1 MTNRQRST
9 SRDKRSAPTAAR
21 GAAFRH
27 SPFIIPCSSWL
38 FLLSVLAPV
47 FAAEAPSG
55 TLTAQ
60 DRRQITLLGR
70 KFPKAEDDAARTAV
84 ADDLLAYGPRGA
96 ATLYDTADRMLKP
109 LVARYRSDLLA
120 ATRTMLRDRF
130 AEGGQENL
138 ETLQRTVRTLGDGS
152 LTKEK
157 IKSKGDPALEK
168 LEARLV
174 IPPEEVLEAHEE
186 LQTRRK
192 RLLALGTHRQRAA
205 DYLREHH
212 PDAADAL
219 PDPRPFED
227 ALGDHEALTSLL
239 ALAPSDAERRVLIG
253 NADTAPKIKPEE
265 ARGIRRLNLIRLLAG
280 LKPLRIDVRLCDA
293 ARDHSKDMVEKGFFA
308 HESPV
313 EGKKTPWDRARNFGT
328 SAHAENIAA
337 GADTGAGSIRQWW
350 YSPGHHKNMMGG
362 HRRVGLGR
370 HKKTWTQM
378 FG

>member
-1 MTNRQRST
+1 MVNADRST
-9 SRDKRSAPTAAR
+9 SHNRRPAALCHSA
-21 GAAFRH
+21 
-27 SPFIIPCSSWL
+27 FIIPCSSWL
-38 FLLSVLAPV
+38 LLFSLVATLL
-47 FAAEAPSG
+47 AAEAPSD

-70 KFPKAEDDAARTAV
+70 RFAKAEDDAARTAV

-96 ATLYDTADRMLKP
+96 VALYDATDRMLTP
-109 LVARYRSDLLA
+109 MVARYRSDLLS
-120 ATRTMLRDRF
+120 ATRERLRQRF
-130 AEGGQENL
+130 ADGDQEAL
-138 ETLQRTVRTLGDGS
+138 ESLQTTVRSLRQGD

-157 IKSKGDPALEK
+157 IKTKGDPALEK

-174 IPPEEVLEAHEE
+174 IPPEEVLEDSPDLHA
-186 LQTRRK
+186 RRE
-192 RLLALGTHRQRAA
+192 RLLAIGAHRQRAA
-205 DYLREHH
+205 DCLREHH

-227 ALGDHEALTSLL
+227 ALRDHEGLTSLL
-239 ALAPSDAERRVLIG
+239 ALAPSDADRRVLIE
-253 NADTAPKIKPEE
+253 NAETAPKIQPEE

-293 ARDHSKDMVEKGFFA
+293 SRDHSKDMVEKGFFA

-337 GADTGAGSIRQWW
+337 GADTGARSIKQWW

>member
-1 MTNRQRST
+1 M
-9 SRDKRSAPTAAR
+9 A
-21 GAAFRH
+21 G
-27 SPFIIPCSSWL
+27 
-38 FLLSVLAPV
+38 LLL
-47 FAAEAPSG
+47 AAEAPSR

-60 DRRQITLLGR
+60 DRRDITVLGR
-70 KFPKAEDDAARTAV
+70 TFRKAEDDAARTTV

-96 ATLYDTADRMLKP
+96 ATLYDAADRMLAP
-109 LVARYRSDLLA
+109 LIARYRADLLS
-120 ATRTMLRDRF
+120 ATREMLRKRF
-130 AEGGQENL
+130 ADADETEL
-138 ETLQRTVRTLGDGS
+138 ETHRKTIRNLSDGGLS
-152 LTKEK
+152 KEK
-157 IKSKGDPALEK
+157 IKAKGDPALGT
-168 LEARLV
+168 LESQLV
-174 IPPEEVLEAHEE
+174 IPPEEVLKTRPE
-186 LQTRRK
+186 LQTRRE
-192 RLLALGTHRQRAA
+192 RLLALGAHRQRAA

-212 PDAADAL
+212 PDAENAL
-219 PDPRPFED
+219 PDARPFPD
-227 ALGDHEALTSLL
+227 ALRDHEGLTSVL
-239 ALAPSDAERRVLIG
+239 ALAATDAERRVLVE

-313 EGKKTPWDRARNFGT
+313 PGKKTPWDRASNFGT

-370 HKKTWTQM
+370 HEKTWTQL